1 MTNSINSALDSFRPT
16 EPLPKALKGFAS
28 IRRYWDKDFQCYAAK
43 ILPGEYYVTSSREI
57 IVTSLGSCISAC
69 IRDKVFGIGGM
80 NHFMLPNNFKGN
92 DESWRHRKD
101 NLANRYGNYAM
112 ENLINDILKNG
123 GRREN
128 LEVKLFGGG
137 KILAKMTDVGARNI
151 NFIEEYIKT
160 ERLDLV
166 AKDLGS
172 EYPRRVIYDPITGKA
187 KVRKLKALTTNS
199 IIERETRYLHDIQD
213 SNVAGDIEL
222 FD

>member
-1 MTNSINSALDSFRPT
+1 MTKSLKETFDSFRPT
-16 EPLPKALKGFAS
+16 QPLPKALRGFAS
-28 IRRYWDKDFQCYAAK
+28 IRRYWDKDYQCYAAK
-43 ILPGEYYVTSSREI
+43 ILPGEYYVTSNREI

-69 IRDKVFGIGGM
+69 VRDTIFGIGGM
-80 NHFMLPNNFKGN
+80 NHFMLPTNYR
-92 DESWRHRKD
+92 DTDDSWKNRKD

-128 LEVKLFGGG
+128 LEVKIFGGG
-137 KILAKMTDVGARNI
+137 KILAKMIDVGARNI

-160 ERLDLV
+160 EQLNLV
-166 AKDLGS
+166 AKDIGS

-187 KVRKLKALTTNS
+187 RVRKLRAVTTNS
-199 IIERETRYLHDIQD
+199 IIERETRYMQNIQE
-213 SNVAGDIEL
+213 NAVTGDIEL

>member
-1 MTNSINSALDSFRPT
+1 MNNSIRTAYESMHPT
-16 EPLPKALKGFAS
+16 QPLPKALKGFAN
-28 IRRYWDKDFQCYAAK
+28 IRRYWDKDYQCYAAK
-43 ILPGEYYVTSSREI
+43 ILPGEYYVTSNREI

-69 IRDKVFGIGGM
+69 IRDKIFGIGGM
-80 NHFMLPNNFKGN
+80 NHFMLPTNFK
-92 DESWRHRKD
+92 DTDDSWKNRKD

-128 LEVKLFGGG
+128 LEIKIFGGG

-151 NFIEEYIKT
+151 SFIEDYIRT
-160 ERLDLV
+160 ENLNLI

-187 KVRKLKALTTNS
+187 KVRKLKALTTDS
-199 IIERETRYLHDIQD
+199 IIERETRYLHNIQE
-213 SNVAGDIEL
+213 SNVSGDIEL